1 MDLNFWLGLIFYFNT
16 NKIIDIPDLYSEYDT
31 YLVAEENK
39 TGRYKHVL
47 FLLLFT
53 IRRRTTKGR
62 ERYWKT
68 CEK

>member
-31 YLVAEENK
+31 YIYYLK
-39 TGRYKHVL
+39 RTGRYKYVL